1 MRAAATKRGPNMVAR
16 RPRIRAAPDA
26 RKTLGMKELD
36 WKCTPEDA
44 LAAWP
49 DALPLAALVTGEGHG
64 RHARLSM
71 LAVPA
76 ETVECATREEALDAL
91 ARAGGDGAG
100 TWCVAASYELA
111 GAFEPSAL
119 PRGRVPDDGWPF
131 ATLVRCGGRLEL
143 DHATGR
149 WTAHG
154 DAGAATEAVGRAL
167 RDGAR
172 ARAPARIDGLE
183 PDLPPGAYERMV
195 AEAVRLVHAGDVFQA
210 NVAQRFSAR
219 WSGSRRTIM
228 RAAFAAARPRYGAWI
243 ESPSRA
249 LASMSPELFLDVDRA
264 SGAVATRP
272 IKGTRAAHQPVAS
285 LMDSEKDAAEL
296 HMIVDLMRNDLGRA
310 CVPGSVRVDVP
321 RALERHE
328 TVHHAVAEVRGTL
341 RPGTGLVDLLRATFP
356 PGSVTGA
363 PKVRAMQ
370 VIDGLEPCARG
381 PYCGA
386 VGLVSPGRI
395 ALNVAIRTISLEGP
409 DGAGGML
416 RYPAGCGIVAE
427 SDPRQEHEESL
438 HKSAVLVRTALA
450 VNATGAPRASGPS
463 APPAPPPCA
472 GAPG

>member
-1 MRAAATKRGPNMVAR
+1 
-16 RPRIRAAPDA
+16 
-26 RKTLGMKELD
+26 
-36 WKCTPEDA
+36 
-44 LAAWP
+44 
-49 DALPLAALVTGEGHG
+49 
-64 RHARLSM
+64 
-71 LAVPA
+71 
-76 ETVECATREEALDAL
+76 
-91 ARAGGDGAG
+91 
-100 TWCVAASYELA
+100 
-111 GAFEPSAL
+111 
-119 PRGRVPDDGWPF
+119 
-131 ATLVRCGGRLEL
+131 
-143 DHATGR
+143 
-149 WTAHG
+149 
-154 DAGAATEAVGRAL
+154 
-167 RDGAR
+167 
-172 ARAPARIDGLE
+172 
-183 PDLPPGAYERMV
+183 
-195 AEAVRLVHAGDVFQA
+195 
-210 NVAQRFSAR
+210 
-219 WSGSRRTIM
+219 
-228 RAAFAAARPRYGAWI
+228 
-243 ESPSRA
+243 
-249 LASMSPELFLDVDRA
+249 
-264 SGAVATRP
+264 
-272 IKGTRAAHQPVAS
+272 
-285 LMDSEKDAAEL
+285 MDSEKDAAEL